1 MGDRFRPGDLV
12 RLKLGGP
19 PMTVLGYRD
28 YALARLCHCRWFDDR
43 NQEVEEYFTD
53 EELLAYEDRG

>member
-1 MGDRFRPGDLV
+1 
-12 RLKLGGP
+12 
-19 PMTVLGYRD
+19 MTVLGYRD
-28 YALARLCHCRWFDDR
+28 YAIARLCHCRWFDDR